1 MPFCRW
7 TLGSILLW
15 LPLPGHA
22 ETAVLTKPLDL
33 TQTWAGYFSVGVIVL
48 AYVGAMLE
56 DVTFIRKSKSMLLG
70 ASLIWL
76 AILIVYRQHG
86 DTTLAVQAFREN
98 LMAYMELL
106 LFIMVSMTYLNVM
119 EDMRLFDALRLRLL
133 SLNLGYRPL
142 FWITG
147 ILVFLMSTVVNGL
160 TAGLLMGAVIVA
172 VGRDSPR
179 FVSLGCLNV
188 VIACNAGGSFSPL
201 GGISTLFV
209 WQKGVLKFTEFL
221 TLFLPC
227 LVNFLIPA
235 LFMHFAVPRDKP
247 TLAFE
252 TLELPRGARR
262 IIVLF
267 GLTIAMT
274 VFFNMKLDLPPVA
287 GMMAGLSLLQLFSY
301 YLLSSEEYPV
311 PNPPGMELDPPS
323 SETVENTRDE
333 RREQSFVIFDQIGR
347 LDWDTLLF
355 FYGAMV
361 GIGGLGF
368 IGYLDAIST
377 WLYGQHSPTLANIM
391 IGLSS
396 AFVDNG
402 TLMFAVLTMHPDLP
416 LGQWLLVTLTLGV
429 GGSLLAIGS
438 APGIGLLG
446 ISKGHYNFGSHMKW
460 CPVILLGYFAAIGVH
475 FLVNARYF

>member
-1 MPFCRW
+1 MKILQW
-7 TLGSILLW
+7 LLAMTLLGLPW
-15 LPLPGHA
+15 LAQA
-22 ETAVLTKPLDL
+22 ETTVVNSPLDL
-33 TQTWAGYFSVGVIVL
+33 TRSWAGYFSLVIIVL
-48 AYVGAMLE
+48 VYVGAMVE
-56 DVTFIRKSKSMLLG
+56 DLTFLKKSKPMLFG

-76 AILIVYRQHG
+76 AILIVYREHG
-86 DTTLAVQAFREN
+86 DTTLAVQAFRDN

-133 SLNLGYRPL
+133 GLNLGYRPL

-147 ILVFLMSTVVNGL
+147 LLVFLMSTVVNGL
-160 TAGLLMGAVIVA
+160 TSGLLMGAVIIA

-179 FVSLGCLNV
+179 FVSLACLNI

-209 WQKGVLKFTEFL
+209 WQKGVLRFTEFF

-227 LVNFLIPA
+227 LVNYLVPA
-235 LFMHFAVPRDKP
+235 CLMYFAVPRDKP
-247 TLAFE
+247 EMTSE
-252 TLELPRGARR
+252 TVALPRGARR
-262 IIVLF
+262 IVLLF
-267 GLTIAMT
+267 GLTIVLT
-274 VFFNMKLDLPPVA
+274 VIFNMKLDLPPVA
-287 GMMAGLSLLQLFSY
+287 GMMAGLSLLQLFNY
-301 YLLSSEEYPV
+301 YLLSSEEHEV
-311 PNPPGMELDPPS
+311 PHFQ
-323 SETVENTRDE
+323 ETTPEAIFQEAERIRDE
-333 RREQSFVIFDQIGR
+333 RREQSFVLFDQIGR

-438 APGIGLLG
+438 APGIGLMG
-446 ISKGHYNFGSHMKW
+446 IAKGQYSFGSHMKW
-460 CPVILLGYFAAIGVH
+460 FPAILLGYFAAVGVH

>member
-1 MPFCRW
+1 MKILQW
-7 TLGSILLW
+7 LLATTLLGLPW
-15 LPLPGHA
+15 LAQA
-22 ETAVLTKPLDL
+22 ETTVASSPLDL
-33 TQTWAGYFSVGVIVL
+33 TRSWAGHFSLVIIVL
-48 AYVGAMLE
+48 VYVGAMIE
-56 DVTFIRKSKSMLLG
+56 DLTFLKKSKPMLFG

-76 AILIVYRQHG
+76 AILIVYREHG
-86 DTTLAVQAFREN
+86 DTTLAVQAFRDN

-119 EDMRLFDALRLRLL
+119 EDMRLFDALRPRLL
-133 SLNLGYRPL
+133 GLNLGYRPL

-147 ILVFLMSTVVNGL
+147 LWVFLMSTVVNGL
-160 TAGLLMGAVIVA
+160 TSGLLMGAVIIA
-172 VGRDSPR
+172 IGRDSPR
-179 FVSLGCLNV
+179 FVSLACLNI

-209 WQKGVLKFTEFL
+209 WQNGVLRFTEFF

-227 LVNFLIPA
+227 LVNYLVPA
-235 LFMHFAVPRDKP
+235 CLMYFAVPRDKP
-247 TLAFE
+247 EMTSE
-252 TLELPRGARR
+252 TVALPRGARR
-262 IIVLF
+262 IVLLF
-267 GLTIAMT
+267 GLTIVLT
-274 VFFNMKLDLPPVA
+274 VIFDMKLDLPPVA
-287 GMMAGLSLLQLFSY
+287 GMMAGLSLLQLFNY
-301 YLLSSEEYPV
+301 YLLSSEAHEV
-311 PNPPGMELDPPS
+311 PHHR
-323 SETVENTRDE
+323 ETTPAATFQEAERIRDE
-333 RREQSFVIFDQIGR
+333 RREQSFVLFDQIGR

-446 ISKGHYNFGSHMKW
+446 IAKGQYSFGSHMKW
-460 CPVILLGYFAAIGVH
+460 FPAILLGYFAAVGVH